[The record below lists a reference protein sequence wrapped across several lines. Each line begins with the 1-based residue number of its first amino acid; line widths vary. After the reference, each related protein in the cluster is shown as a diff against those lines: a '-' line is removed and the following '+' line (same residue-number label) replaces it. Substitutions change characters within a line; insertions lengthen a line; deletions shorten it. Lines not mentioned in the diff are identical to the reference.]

1 MDNIFKKLL
10 SDSSLPL
17 LTDEAMKTAIK
28 MFAHNRTAMPSTM
41 QLSGYVPPKEEPVYM
56 DKNQEFG
63 YEILAPILEKI
74 NEDVTHE
81 GLDEYEKNII
91 KKRRFLVQGYGVFVP
106 IKRDVYLFLSRLG
119 KMSAGQIWEECEFA
133 RVIFDTNARFT
144 EIIGSINT
152 LPFVSPR
159 CLPHKYPYDYC
170 IYFNAPYGE
179 TRCRFVTEYIKK
191 CTGRRIPHYMECFK
205 GDIEGNMESCRFYV
219 YQEFLIDVLE
229 ILEEIKQEMP
239 ELVSTM
245 GTPIVGGLNYA
256 NYFTLGHSGR
266 RKTDSSFSEIVQ
278 YCMSWAFA
286 ITCARYIKETRFDT
300 LSEKDKSY
308 LVKYLDFDCVDFV
321 GKCHTDGIGV
331 FHCSSFEIYD
341 FFTPEE
347 LEKFAD
353 DPKFVLDF
361 RDNYLTIQSLYN
373 FKDTKHKNI
382 PPCFNQQFFDYYGY
396 DAKDFE
402 FEWKK

>member
-17 LTDEAMKTAIK
+17 LTDEAMKKAIV
-28 MFAHNRTAMPSTM
+28 MFAKNRTAKPSEM
-41 QLSGYVPPKEEPVYM
+41 KLSGYISPKDEPVYM
-56 DKNQEFG
+56 DEKQEYG
-63 YEILAPILEKI
+63 YKILGPILERI
-74 NEDVTHE
+74 NEDVLQE

-91 KKRRFLVQGYGVFVP
+91 EKRNFYVPGYGHFVP
-106 IKRDVYLFLSRLG
+106 IKRDVYLFLSRLDR
-119 KMSAGQIWEECEFA
+119 MPAGQIWEECEYA

-144 EIIGSINT
+144 ETIGNIHT
-152 LPFVSPR
+152 LPFVCPR
-159 CLPHKYPYDYC
+159 CLPHKYDYDYC
-170 IYFNAPYGE
+170 IYLNAPYGE

-191 CTGRRIPHYMECFK
+191 CTKRCIPHYMECFK
-205 GDIEGNMESCRFYV
+205 GDIEGNMESCVFYV

-239 ELVSTM
+239 ELISAM

-256 NYFTLGHSGR
+256 NYYTLGHSGR

-286 ITCARYIKETRFDT
+286 ITCARYVKDTRFDS

-308 LVKYLDFDCVDFV
+308 LVRYLDFDCVDFV
-321 GKCHTDGIGV
+321 GKNHTDGIGV
-331 FHCSSFEIYD
+331 FHCSSFEFED
-341 FFTPEE
+341 FFTQEE
-347 LEKFAD
+347 LAKFAD
-353 DPKFVLDF
+353 DPKFLADF

-373 FKDTKHKNI
+373 FKDDKHKNI
-382 PPCFNQQFFDYYGY
+382 PPCFNKKFFDYYGY
-396 DAKDFE
+396 DEKDFE
-402 FEWKK
+402 VEWKK